1 MKKALIS
8 SAVILVVMS
17 LTFGLSFAG
26 NGHGNGTGI
35 CDQTGTP
42 VYDICA
48 GIEFEY
54 TGGVV
59 SILRGQGMVLATD
72 EGNIT
77 IYGIGPIRY
86 WASQGVERPAV
97 AETIKVDGCTVDYNG
112 VDRNIAVS
120 IVVGDDEVELRDP
133 DTCAPL
139 WRQQRSRGK

>member
-8 SAVILVVMS
+8 SAVILMVMS
-17 LTFGLSFAG
+17 LSVGLSFAG

-77 IYGIGPIRY
+77 IYGIGPVRY
-86 WASQGVERPAV
+86 WESQGVERPAV
-97 AETIKVDGCTVDYNG
+97 AETIKVDGYTVDYNG

-120 IVVGDDEVELRDP
+120 IVVGDDEVDLRDP

>member
-1 MKKALIS
+1 VKKALIS

-42 VYDICA
+42 VCDICE
-48 GIEFEY
+48 GTRFDY
-54 TGGVV
+54 TGNVV
-59 SILRGQGMVLATD
+59 SIVRGGGLLLATD
-72 EGNIT
+72 EDNII
-77 IYGIGPIRY
+77 IYGIGPVRY
-86 WASQGVERPAV
+86 WESQGVERPAV
-97 AETIKVDGCTVDYNG
+97 AETIKVDGYTVDYNG